1 MSQLSFST
9 STRRP
14 DAASTVS
21 RSNHVLSALPRPHL
35 FASLQSKEASLA
47 RSSTPVARSQHH
59 GILSR
64 NVITRFRED
73 SVFEPTQAP
82 SLPSTT
88 IPVLFQLN
96 RRCAFGD
103 AWGVC
108 GSSPSLGSWDLTKA
122 VPLKW
127 MPGDFWCGLAFLP
140 DSELVEF
147 KFVLLDAHNGYRAKG
162 WANDVS
168 GPGNLT
174 MDVRRSGCLLAKG
187 QVRAHAATPEL
198 RTELEPAVQEFLS
211 TSLAAAA
218 PHVPTPAVGLLPRPV
233 STEPLAAAG
242 ATAAESVVTRTGE
255 DPIEV
260 AVLQVS
266 GSMGVGFQAQP
277 TAIKAPAHNVS
288 EADEDALPLPTP
300 LAGLEIVSEPQS
312 FVSSMVSSLLGYPP
326 SRGQAAAA
334 PDLGVEAPSG
344 IDSSYEDE
352 PSSLHAPHPHNGFSA
367 ATVVLPATNPS
378 SFTHLHLTHSE
389 VHTFPPSRPPSQ
401 AYPSTAATPTHQPLA
416 AADEFLAGMS
426 SVDIPPYSQP
436 LASGNDGSPS
446 PLGSEEGSLQPAPSV
461 YDALADQV
469 AQRHALDG
477 ERGQLLPSSAPD
489 GAASGPGTDVVPEAG
504 AGGREG
510 ESGVEATR
518 VVRSG
523 SVLPEFGGDSVGSRI
538 SAGLSHMSS
547 ALQGMVS
554 AAAGSVAGSGS
565 AWAGPGASYGVQE
578 KALQEVQ
585 EQLVNADIAEN
596 AGLQLPV
603 SFESATAASMVADM
617 VGADEELPV
626 APLDS
631 GTTPI
636 TGASAAAGS
645 SMLLPRHNPVVM
657 AASLVVT
664 DVMVGAAQAQ
674 QWGGQAGVRTMAPR
688 SRPARP
694 LSARGRTT
702 SYNVGSATAARLYL
716 EMFGGSS
723 SGSGR

>member
-1 MSQLSFST
+1 MRLTLSLLYA
-9 STRRP
+9 RNARNP
-14 DAASTVS
+14 VI
-21 RSNHVLSALPRPHL
+21 
-35 FASLQSKEASLA
+35 SKEASLA
-47 RSSTPVARSQHH
+47 RSSTSVARSQHH
-59 GILSR
+59 GTLSR

-73 SVFEPTQAP
+73 SVFEPTLAP

-88 IPVLFQLN
+88 VPVLFQLN
-96 RRCAFGD
+96 
-103 AWGVC
+103 
-108 GSSPSLGSWDLTKA
+108 SPSLGSWDLTKA

-198 RTELEPAVQEFLS
+198 STELEPAVQEFLS

-218 PHVPTPAVGLLPRPV
+218 PPGPTPAVGLLPTPV

-242 ATAAESVVTRTGE
+242 ATAAEPAVTRAGE

-277 TAIKAPAHNVS
+277 TAIKAPAHNVP

-300 LAGLEIVSEPQS
+300 LAGSETVSEPQS

-334 PDLGVEAPSG
+334 VPDLGVGAPSG
-344 IDSSYEDE
+344 SSYEDE
-352 PSSLHAPHPHNGFSA
+352 PSSLHASHLHNGVSA
-367 ATVVLPATNPS
+367 AAVVLPATNPS

-389 VHTFPPSRPPSQ
+389 VHTFPP
-401 AYPSTAATPTHQPLA
+401 THQPLA
-416 AADEFLAGMS
+416 AADEPLAGMS
-426 SVDIPPYSQP
+426 SVDVPPHSQP

-446 PLGSEEGSLQPAPSV
+446 PLGSEAGSLQPAPSM

-489 GAASGPGTDVVPEAG
+489 GAVSGPGTDVVPEAG
-504 AGGREG
+504 AAAGGGEG
-510 ESGVEATR
+510 ESGVEAPR
-518 VVRSG
+518 AVRSG

-565 AWAGPGASYGVQE
+565 TWAGPKASYGVQE
-578 KALQEVQ
+578 EVPQEEVQ

-674 QWGGQAGVRTMAPR
+674 QWGGQAGVRTMALR